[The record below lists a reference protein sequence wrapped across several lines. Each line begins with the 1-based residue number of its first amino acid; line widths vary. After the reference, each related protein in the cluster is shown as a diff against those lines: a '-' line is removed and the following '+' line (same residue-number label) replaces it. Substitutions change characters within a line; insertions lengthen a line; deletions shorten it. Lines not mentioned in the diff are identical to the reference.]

1 MPSPTEIQKYLKGVE
16 YPASKEDLVSAAEEN
31 DAPEEV
37 IDALEDLNED
47 EFAGPADVQKA
58 AG

>member
-1 MPSPTEIQKYLKGVE
+1 MPNPTEIQKFLKGVH

-37 IDALEDLNED
+37 IDALQDLNED
-47 EFAGPADVQKA
+47 EFDGPAAVQQA
-58 AG
+58 AS

>member
-1 MPSPTEIQKYLKGVE
+1 MPSPTELQKYLKGVD

-37 IDALEDLNED
+37 IDALQDLD
-47 EFAGPADVQKA
+47 GDDFDGPTAVQEA
-58 AG
+58 AS

>member
-1 MPSPTEIQKYLKGVE
+1 MPNPTEIQKYLKGVD

-37 IDALEDLNED
+37 IDALQDLNED
-47 EFAGPADVQKA
+47 EFDGPAAVQQA
-58 AG
+58 AS